1 MNQGLVTS
9 AWVEF
14 RETLARHIKA
24 LLRADA
30 ERYSIEWYF
39 LRYLRRLA
47 TLAETT
53 PHASEVNGA
62 MRGLTRFYVDSLAA
76 QHPALAER
84 FEDVLAAHRHALRA
98 EQQPAP

>member
-1 MNQGLVTS
+1 MNQGFVSS

-24 LLRADA
+24 LVGADA

-47 TLAETT
+47 RLAEAT

-62 MRGLTRFYVDSLAA
+62 MRGLTRFYVDSLT

-84 FEDVLAAHRHALRA
+84 FEDVLATHRHALRV
-98 EQQPAP
+98 EQSPP